1 MAISNSSTHRSS
13 LLVKNIL
20 VSFLIKGWSAIVIL
34 LLVPV
39 TLHCLGEY
47 KNGVWLTISSILL
60 WIDNMDIGLG
70 NGLRNKLATYMAQGD
85 GHRARKLISST
96 FAMLSIIIIPTLLVL
111 LLLIHFGNTYQF
123 LNVSPSK
130 IVNLDQVLMV
140 TVSMVC
146 MTFIFKLVGNFY
158 MGMQL
163 PAVSNLLI
171 ALGQTLAL
179 VGTYIV
185 YLSGSHSLMHIA
197 LVNTGAS
204 LVVYLLSIPVTFYIK
219 YPHLRPSFGLIDLNE
234 AKSVTSMGIQFF
246 IMQISSLILF
256 ATANILISKLFSPSM
271 VTPYQIT
278 YRYFSLMMVVFTVVC
293 MPFWNATTDA
303 YARGD
308 MEWIRQADKKMK
320 IMTTAI
326 FIILIF
332 MVAVSQFVYDHWIGD
347 DVHIDIR
354 MTIAMATYI
363 FILIYSMRYSY
374 FINGIGTLRLQII
387 LTTGAAIV
395 FIPLAYAV
403 TKQTHNIIWFMIV
416 MCTVNLP
423 GVIVNRIQFY
433 KLIHGQAT
441 GIWKK

>member
-387 LTTGAAIV
+387 LTTGAAFV

-403 TKQTHNIIWFMIV
+403 TKQTHNIIWFMVV
-416 MCTVNLP
+416 MCAVNLP